1 MKIFEMFAG
10 YGGASFSLKK
20 LGVDFECVGVSEIDK
35 DAMRC
40 YTQNHKGYH
49 FGDCTKINPE
59 ELKDFDLLTGGFP
72 CQSFSMA
79 GKGLG
84 ELDTRGTLFNEII
97 RIAEVK
103 QPKYM
108 LLENVK
114 GLTTAKHAGTLQK
127 ILDELH
133 RIGYKVF
140 MKVLNSKDY
149 GMPQSRQRVFFVCF
163 NLSYFDIVPNYKFP
177 EKQELDLFFSEIL
190 DDLPFRE
197 IPPFQFIN
205 YGDKRRIDMLKSVTD
220 KCFHTLTTN
229 RSHQNQYLLN
239 EDRTMCRLF
248 EKQEVFR
255 LMGFKDGEINLEGIS
270 HNQAHKLAGNG
281 WDINL
286 VSKIFK
292 QMFALHENNGVVSG
306 DEK

>member
-1 MKIFEMFAG
+1 MIRLFEMFAG
-10 YGGASFSLKK
+10 YGGASFALKK
-20 LGVDFECVGVSEIDK
+20 VGIPFQCVGVSEIDK

-40 YTQNHKGYH
+40 YTQNHQGYH
-49 FGDCTKINPE
+49 YGDCTKINPND
-59 ELKDFDLLTGGFP
+59 LPGFDLLTAGFP
-72 CQSFSMA
+72 CQAFSMA

-103 QPKYM
+103 KPKYM

-114 GLTTAKHAGTLQK
+114 GLTTKKHKPTFDK
-127 ILDELH
+127 ILSELD
-133 RIGYKVF
+133 RIGYNVKW
-140 MKVLNSKDY
+140 KVLNSKDY
-149 GMPQSRQRVFFVCF
+149 NIPQDRKRVFFVCIKKEF
-163 NLSYFDIVPNYKFP
+163 QYDQDFKFP
-177 EKQELDLFFSEIL
+177 ESEELKLYFRDIL
-190 DDLPFRE
+190 DDLPFRD
-197 IPPFQFIN
+197 IPIFQFRD
-205 YGDKRRIDMLKSVTD
+205 YGDKKRIDGLKSVSD

-239 EDRTMCRLF
+239 PRKTMCRLF

-255 LMGFKDGEINLEGIS
+255 LMGFKDGDINLNDIS
-270 HNQAHKLAGNG
+270 HNQAHRLAGNG

-292 QMFALHENNGVVSG
+292 NMFTAHNAE
-306 DEK
+306 ETQ